1 MNILTKFPIGQ
12 YVDGN
17 SSWLRIIDSRLK
29 IIAVS
34 IFLITPIWAGPLWRL
49 SLVICL
55 IFITFISLIPP
66 RVWWRSLLFLVGL
79 SLFIGLLS
87 LIASSD
93 TQSLDSSL
101 RDPNELNLMLESQKH
116 WNILEIPS
124 KKIGFIIFG
133 PFNLSRKAFELG
145 IKTSTLIF
153 TVIHS
158 VNLMLLTTLQEDIV
172 WALSWFM
179 KPLGKVGLPI
189 DKWLF
194 QLLLALRFIPLVQE
208 ELQNI
213 IKSVSVRSINLR
225 SLGFKKSINVLLTMV
240 ERLFLNIFLR
250 IDQGADS
257 LLSKKEISIKTQ
269 RYRAFDKKNSLTY
282 IFNSLSICFI
292 FIAIFLRKQYGACLL
307 YTSPSP

>member
-17 SSWLRIIDSRLK
+17 SSWLRIVDSRLK
-29 IIAVS
+29 IIAVL

-66 RVWWRSLLFLVGL
+66 RVWWRSLLFLLGL

-93 TQSLDSSL
+93 IQSLDSSL
-101 RDPNELNLMLESQKH
+101 RDPNELNLMLESQEN

-124 KKIGFIIFG
+124 KKIGFITFG

-189 DKWLF
+189 DRWLF

-257 LLSKKEISIKTQ
+257 LLSKKKISIKTQ
-269 RYRAFDKKNSLTY
+269 RYRAFDKKNSLTF

-292 FIAIFLRKQYGACLL
+292 CIAIFLRKQYGAL
-307 YTSPSP
+307 

>member
-1 MNILTKFPIGQ
+1 MNILTKFSIGQ
-12 YVDGN
+12 YVDGDR
-17 SSWLRIIDSRLK
+17 SWLRIVDSRLK
-29 IIAVS
+29 IIAVL

-49 SLVICL
+49 SLVISL
-55 IFITFISLIPP
+55 IFITVVSLLPF
-66 RVWWRSLLFLVGL
+66 RVWWRSLVFLLGL
-79 SLFIGLLS
+79 SLLIGFFT

-93 TQSLDSSL
+93 IQSLDSPL
-101 RDPNELNLMLESQKH
+101 RDPNELNLILESQEK
-116 WNILEIPS
+116 WNFLEIPS
-124 KKIGFIIFG
+124 KKIGFITLG
-133 PFNLSRKAFELG
+133 PYSLSRKAFELG

-153 TVIHS
+153 TLIHS
-158 VNLMLLTTLQEDIV
+158 VNLMLLTTIQEDIV

-179 KPLGKVGLPI
+179 NPLRKVGLPI

-208 ELQNI
+208 EFQNI

-257 LLSKKEISIKTQ
+257 LISKKNIYIKTN
-269 RYRAFDKKNSLTY
+269 RYKAFDKKNSLTF

-292 FIAIFLRKQYGACLL
+292 FIAIFLRKQYGAL
-307 YTSPSP
+307 

>member
-1 MNILTKFPIGQ
+1 MNILTKFSIGQ

-17 SSWLRIIDSRLK
+17 RSWLRIVDTRLK

-55 IFITFISLIPP
+55 IGITFISLLPS
-66 RVWWRSLLFLVGL
+66 RVWWRSLVFLLGL
-79 SLFIGLLS
+79 SLLIGFLS

-93 TQSLDSSL
+93 IQSLDSPL
-101 RDPNELNLMLESQKH
+101 RDPNELNLILESQEK
-116 WNILEIPS
+116 WNIFEIPS
-124 KKIGFIIFG
+124 KRIGFITLG
-133 PFNLSRKAFELG
+133 PYNLSRKAFELG

-172 WALSWFM
+172 WALSWFLN
-179 KPLGKVGLPI
+179 PLRKVGLPI

-194 QLLLALRFIPLVQE
+194 QLLLGLRFIPLIQE
-208 ELQNI
+208 EFQNI
-213 IKSVSVRSINLR
+213 LKSVSVRSINLR
-225 SLGFKKSINVLLTMV
+225 SLGFKKSINVLLILF

-257 LLSKKEISIKTQ
+257 LLSKKNIFIKTNRFQ
-269 RYRAFDKKNSLTY
+269 TFDKKNYQTF

-292 FIAIFLRKQYGACLL
+292 CIAIFLRKQYGAL
-307 YTSPSP
+307 

>member
-55 IFITFISLIPP
+55 IVITSISLIPP
-66 RVWWRSLLFLVGL
+66 RVWWRSLLLLLGL

-101 RDPNELNLMLESQKH
+101 RDPNELNLILESQEN

-124 KKIGFIIFG
+124 KKIGFITFG
-133 PFNLSRKAFELG
+133 PHNLSRKAFELG

-225 SLGFKKSINVLLTMV
+225 SLGLKKSINVLLTMV

-257 LLSKKEISIKTQ
+257 LLSKKKISLKTN
-269 RYRAFDKKNSLTY
+269 RYRAFDKKNSLTF

-292 FIAIFLRKQYGACLL
+292 CIAIFLRKQYGAL
-307 YTSPSP
+307 

>member
-1 MNILTKFPIGQ
+1 MNILTKFSIGQ

-17 SSWLRIIDSRLK
+17 RSWLRIVDTRLK
-29 IIAVS
+29 LITLL
-34 IFLITPIWAGPLWRL
+34 IFLITPVWAGPIWRL
-49 SLVICL
+49 SLVVFL
-55 IFITFISLIPP
+55 IVLTFISFLPS
-66 RVWWRSLLFLVGL
+66 RVWWRSLLFLLGL
-79 SLFIGLLS
+79 SLLIGFLS

-93 TQSLDSSL
+93 IQSFDSPL
-101 RDPNELNLMLESQKH
+101 RDPNELNLILESQEQ
-116 WNILEIPS
+116 WNILEIPL
-124 KKIGFIIFG
+124 KKIGFINLG
-133 PFNLSRKAFELG
+133 PYNISRKAFELG

-179 KPLGKVGLPI
+179 NPLRKVGLPI

-208 ELQNI
+208 EFQNI
-213 IKSVSVRSINLR
+213 LKSVSVRSINLR
-225 SLGFKKSINVLLTMV
+225 NLGFKKSINVFLTMF

-257 LLSKKEISIKTQ
+257 LLSKKNIIIKTD
-269 RYRAFDKKNSLTY
+269 RLKTFDNKNYLTI

-292 FIAIFLRKQYGACLL
+292 CIAIFLRKQYGAL
-307 YTSPSP
+307 

>member
-1 MNILTKFPIGQ
+1 MNILTKYSIGQ

-17 SSWLRIIDSRLK
+17 KSWLRIVDSRLK
-29 IIAVS
+29 IIAVL

-49 SLVICL
+49 SLVAFL
-55 IFITFISLIPP
+55 IVLTFVSLLPP
-66 RVWWRSLLFLVGL
+66 RVWWRSLVFLLGL
-79 SLFIGLLS
+79 SLFVGFLS
-87 LIASSD
+87 LLASSD
-93 TQSLDSSL
+93 IQSFDSPL
-101 RDPNELNLMLESQKH
+101 RDPNELNLILDSQDK

-124 KKIGFIIFG
+124 IKIGFVTFG
-133 PFNLSRKAFELG
+133 PYNLSKKAFVLG

-179 KPLGKVGLPI
+179 NPLRKIGLPI

-208 ELQNI
+208 EFQNI
-213 IKSVSVRSINLR
+213 LKSISVRSINLR
-225 SLGFKKSINVLLTMV
+225 SLGFKKSINVFLTIF

-257 LLSKKEISIKTQ
+257 LLSKKNILIKTS
-269 RYRAFDKKNSLTY
+269 RFKTFDKKNYLTF

-292 FIAIFLRKQYGACLL
+292 FMAIFLRKQYGAL
-307 YTSPSP
+307 